1 MNNIIV
7 SSNSPFTC
15 TIYYKHLF
23 ITITCLWFWY
33 YKRLL
38 HCFRLREKSFVLRR
52 SPVSRSWRKVTWIA
66 LWTVW
71 RTTTR
76 ISRNRSSNSRRS
88 LLRRNNSMPRGRPQ
102 NIVLT
107 QHLIHSHVPNVCRK
121 TIVICDCDSKRFL
134 YDILYNW
141 NFSKK
146 PKNEPAEKNS
156 YIVYG
161 TIIRRNSLGDLF

>member
-15 TIYYKHLF
+15 TIYCKHLF

-52 SPVSRSWRKVTWIA
+52 SPVSRSWRKVTWIV

-146 PKNEPAEKNS
+146 QKNEPAEKNS

-161 TIIRRNSLGDLF
+161 TIIGRNSLGDLF

>member
-7 SSNSPFTC
+7 SSNSSFTC

-52 SPVSRSWRKVTWIA
+52 SPVSRSWRKVTLTA
-66 LWTVW
+66 PWTVW
-71 RTTTR
+71 RTTTQ
-76 ISRNRSSNSRRS
+76 ISRNRSSNSRHS

-121 TIVICDCDSKRFL
+121 TIVICVCDSKRFL

-146 PKNEPAEKNS
+146 QKNEPAEKNS

-161 TIIRRNSLGDLF
+161 TIIGRNSLGDLF